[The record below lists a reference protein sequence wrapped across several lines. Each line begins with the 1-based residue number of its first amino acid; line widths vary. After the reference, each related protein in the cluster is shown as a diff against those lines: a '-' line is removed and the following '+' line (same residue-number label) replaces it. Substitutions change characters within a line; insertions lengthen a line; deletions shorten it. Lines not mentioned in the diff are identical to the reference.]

1 MPPAPVDTG
10 RLLSL
15 GAALAP
21 LRACA
26 RAGGEEVLA
35 LYPEVG
41 DREAQSALDACLDQM
56 ADLLREIDAS
66 ASDVADRLRI
76 AAAAAGPATGLT
88 VGEPARTAPR
98 LVDDV
103 DEVSR

>member
-1 MPPAPVDTG
+1 MPPDPVDTG

-26 RAGGEEVLA
+26 RAGGVEVLA

-76 AAAAAGPATGLT
+76 AAAAGPPTGLP
-88 VGEPARTAPR
+88 VGEPARTSSR